1 MVMLVVFDPSHER
14 HLVRALHAGS
24 RMVVCGLLDG
34 AADVLTWL
42 DVELVQQFPMP
53 ILMVGDGT
61 RVLSHPPHTWEVF
74 YSLVDACCGLGGL
87 PLGALAVGMLTTVAA
102 DSNARMVEF
111 HRVHGSCEYVTGD
124 IDCSQV
130 IAQVWAMDIR
140 WVDAGCPMTV
150 VSKVEVFES
159 RHERHLLGTVHNGA
173 IMVFRRLLDGG
184 SGVVMLLDTIVVT
197 QYLIPVL
204 TTGPDTTV
212 LHLSAPSWNHYV
224 KLIDVC
230 CGQDGMT
237 HGDVAVGVYS
247 TVANYRNAK
256 MNGLLT
262 AHSGRD
268 HVPVEAGYPQVEA
281 EIWRRG
287 DLAAN
292 MSADCSCQLCP
303 FGCCDVAPSDQWRH
317 DNGSDGLLAA
327 CSSVVPSTQCR
338 QNGLPS
344 EELALNG
351 HGGLGTPFHVCG
363 GVKHWLW

>member
-1 MVMLVVFDPSHER
+1 MMVMLVAFDPSHDR

-42 DVELVQQFPMP
+42 DVELAQQFPMP

-61 RVLSHPPHTWEVF
+61 RVLSHAPHTWEVF
-74 YSLVDACCGLGGL
+74 YSLVDACCGLGSL
-87 PLGALAVGMLTTVAA
+87 PLGALAVGMLTMVAA

-159 RHERHLLGTVHNGA
+159 RHERHLLGMVHNGA

-212 LHLSAPSWNHYV
+212 LHLSSPSWNNYV

-237 HGDVAVGVYS
+237 HGDVAVGVYT

-268 HVPVEAGYPQVEA
+268 HVPGEAGYLQVEA

-303 FGCCDVAPSDQWRH
+303 FGCCDVAR
-317 DNGSDGLLAA
+317 
-327 CSSVVPSTQCR
+327 SVAP
-338 QNGLPS
+338 
-344 EELALNG
+344 
-351 HGGLGTPFHVCG
+351 
-363 GVKHWLW
+363 